1 LAFGSMLPMLSRLW
15 QHPHPRIFVL
25 CLCQC
30 SMCSFML
37 GYHVH
42 EKAILLVTI
51 PFSLYATTDCHA
63 LLRRTAA
70 STYLSLAFSSV
81 TSLFPLLYQPFEFI
95 VKLSLALWHV
105 LVVTLLASHHTN
117 RISDSRRVRGVPLLT
132 NFDQVYMASWIGIE
146 LVGTAMTLYQPS
158 KFAFLPLLLTSV
170 YCSIGLV
177 RAWFSMSNLL
187 RREIELLVE
196 N

>member
-1 LAFGSMLPMLSRLW
+1 
-15 QHPHPRIFVL
+15 
-25 CLCQC
+25 
-30 SMCSFML
+30 
-37 GYHVH
+37 
-42 EKAILLVTI
+42 
-51 PFSLYATTDCHA
+51 
-63 LLRRTAA
+63 
-70 STYLSLAFSSV
+70 
-81 TSLFPLLYQPFEFI
+81 
-95 VKLSLALWHV
+95 
-105 LVVTLLASHHTN
+105 
-117 RISDSRRVRGVPLLT
+117 
-132 NFDQVYMASWIGIE
+132 MASWIGIE